1 MDLINSS
8 QNHHSDLWDRFAQ
21 DDPLFAILSEENRKG
36 LKWDLVEFFQT
47 GEDLLYP
54 EIEEI
59 LGKYELKSKVRALD
73 FGCGVG
79 RLSRCLL
86 RYFDVVY
93 GIDVSKEMISLARE
107 LNPDAEKINF
117 LDRSEPGL
125 KEFKDAT
132 FDFVLSLIVVQH
144 IPKKHIFDYLESLIR
159 ITRKDGLLFLQIP
172 AKEIRYPGKPI
183 NSGNPHAL
191 KKLFRRTSRS
201 IRTKWQ
207 SWKQQTGRFT
217 KKGEPYFLMSCISP
231 ATLFRFFE
239 GKGCKIIR
247 LREDYSTGENF
258 LSYDYL
264 IRKLDHSDPI
274 GTY

>member
-217 KKGEPYFLMSCISP
+217 KKKEPYFLMSCISP

-264 IRKLDHSDPI
+264 IRKLD
-274 GTY
+274 